1 MTLIRI
7 LVVDDHLVVREGLSA
22 LLNREPDMSVVA
34 EAGDGQ
40 QAVQMHRIH
49 RPAVTLMDLRLPKLG
64 GIEAT
69 AAIRSR
75 FPEARVIILT
85 SFDGE
90 EDIYRALESGAR
102 AYLLKSVS
110 REELLSTVR
119 TVAAGGCRIPPFV
132 AERLA
137 QRIQKSTL
145 TGREL
150 DVLQGP
156 VPGQHHG
163 ALLVLWVVLLQQLG
177 RVRGHLHDLR
187 HAVALRDLVGGPG
200 APGVC
205 PRVRPYLPV
214 DGHPLRQ
221 PEPGPSDR
229 DGLPHLLRPLT
240 LGSTSGPSSGPEPLH
255 PPWQLGGGAGG
266 GGRTRTSC
274 DGRF

>member
-7 LVVDDHLVVREGLSA
+7 LVVDDHLVVREGLTTI
-22 LLNREPDMSVVA
+22 LNREPDMAIVA

-40 QAVQMHRIH
+40 QAVSLYRAH
-49 RPAVTLMDLRLPKLG
+49 RPTVTLMDLRLPTLS

-75 FPEARVIILT
+75 FPDARIIILT

-119 TVAAGGCRIPPFV
+119 TVAAGGSRIPPFV

-145 TGREL
+145 TSREL
-150 DVLQGP
+150 DVLQKI
-156 VPGQHHG
+156 VAG
-163 ALLVLWVVLLQQLG
+163 ASNKQIAAVLGISEATVKTHVNSILG
-177 RVRGHLHDLR
+177 KMSVSDRTGAAIAAIRRGI
-187 HAVALRDLVGGPG
+187 
-200 APGVC
+200 
-205 PRVRPYLPV
+205 VRP
-214 DGHPLRQ
+214 
-221 PEPGPSDR
+221 
-229 DGLPHLLRPLT
+229 
-240 LGSTSGPSSGPEPLH
+240 
-255 PPWQLGGGAGG
+255 A
-266 GGRTRTSC
+266 
-274 DGRF
+274 

>member
-40 QAVQMHRIH
+40 QAVSLYRMHRPGVI
-49 RPAVTLMDLRLPKLG
+49 LMDLRLPKLG

-69 AAIRSR
+69 VAIRSH
-75 FPEARVIILT
+75 FPDARVIILT

-102 AYLLKSVS
+102 AYLLKSAS
-110 REELLSTVR
+110 KEELLSTVR

-150 DVLQGP
+150 DVLQRIVAGASNKQIAAALGISEATVKTHVNSILGKMS
-156 VPGQHHG
+156 VPDRTG
-163 ALLVLWVVLLQQLG
+163 AAIAAI
-177 RVRGHLHDLR
+177 RRGI
-187 HAVALRDLVGGPG
+187 
-200 APGVC
+200 
-205 PRVRPYLPV
+205 VRP
-214 DGHPLRQ
+214 
-221 PEPGPSDR
+221 
-229 DGLPHLLRPLT
+229 
-240 LGSTSGPSSGPEPLH
+240 
-255 PPWQLGGGAGG
+255 A
-266 GGRTRTSC
+266 
-274 DGRF
+274 